1 MKADSIKTQRLET
14 RLTTE
19 QKATIERATRLSG
32 RSMSDFVTQAAF
44 EAARAVIRDHE
55 KMVLSA
61 KDAEIFANALNN
73 PPTANNAL
81 KEAAKNWKQ
90 KVQAK

>member
-1 MKADSIKTQRLET
+1 MKAGQTKTERLET

-19 QKATIERATRLSG
+19 QKATMERATRLSG

-44 EAARAVIRDHE
+44 EAARLVIRDYE

-61 KDAEIFANALNN
+61 KDAGIFADALDN
-73 PPTANNAL
+73 PPHR
-81 KEAAKNWKQ
+81 K
-90 KVQAK
+90 